1 MKVVKE
7 RRRRRRREM
16 RIMVRQTNF
25 MRKKIMT
32 RKRILGLHF

>member
-7 RRRRRRREM
+7 RRRRRREM

-32 RKRILGLHF
+32 RKRILGLPF